1 MNFIKKAAAVF
12 FAFFIIFGVSAFPV
26 LAMETE
32 EQQINMEEIQTQM
45 ENEGLEVTVLFDKEV
60 YEEGEPITAKIIV
73 KNISGETAIIRDV
86 EQLVPEGYVL
96 SENLPE
102 YEEDFL
108 LEPDGTIELEVT
120 YGEVIEN
127 PEEEGAEA
135 FFDKVIFGE
144 TLGIPNILIA
154 VLLVIAVALFYYFT

>member
-1 MNFIKKAAAVF
+1 MNFIKKVAAVF
-12 FAFFIIFGVSAFPV
+12 FAFFIILGVSAFPV
-26 LAMETE
+26 FAMETE

-45 ENEGLEVTVLFDKEV
+45 ENEELEVTVLFDKEV

-96 SENLPE
+96 SGNLPE

-154 VLLVIAVALFYYFT
+154 ILLVIAVALFYHFT